1 MSVYNVCTLKKAE
14 EGIFETIMKFQYG
27 LNVNCSR
34 EFQVFV
40 CFFFLLNGNVHLE
53 NTSNF
58 YRCMLNCCF
67 MYIQQMW

>member
-40 CFFFLLNGNVHLE
+40 CFFF
-53 NTSNF
+53 F
-58 YRCMLNCCF
+58 A
-67 MYIQQMW
+67 QW